1 MSNRE
6 ALLDAAAQ
14 CLREQG
20 YAHTTARDLV
30 RASGTNLGAI
40 GYHFGSKERLLN
52 EALYRGYEEWLAL
65 IATVAVEPGEGLW
78 KGLQRAVEGLLETIE
93 SQRHLCVAFVEAL
106 AQAERSAE
114 LRQQMAEGYEL
125 YRHAVAVHVKAA
137 LGEPSDPDV
146 PDQPDVP
153 GEPHADA
160 TALALATLI
169 IAQMD
174 GLVIQWLLDA
184 ERLPTAAQFVAAL
197 EGALAGGALE

>member
-14 CLREQG
+14 CLREKG

-52 EALYRGYEEWLAL
+52 EALYRGYEEWLEL
-65 IATVAVEPGEGLW
+65 IATVAVEPGGGLW
-78 KGLQRAVEGLLETIE
+78 QGVRQAVQGLLETIE
-93 SQRHLCVAFVEAL
+93 SQRALCVAFVEAL
-106 AQAERSAE
+106 AQAERSPR
-114 LRQQMAEGYEL
+114 LRSQMAEGYQL
-125 YRHAVAVHVKAA
+125 YRHAVALHIQAA
-137 LGEPSDPDV
+137 LGD
-146 PDQPDVP
+146 P
-153 GEPHADA
+153 GEPDAD
-160 TALALATLI
+160 TTALATLI

-184 ERLPTAAQFVAAL
+184 ERLPTVAQFVASL
-197 EGALAGGALE
+197 EGALAGGAPE